1 MDENGRGRS
10 IRDVLVWALLLAVP
24 LGWII
29 FILPQSLPKGD
40 PEIPISQVATDVKN
54 GTVRS
59 LSVQG
64 DTVVVQLVDGTVVQT
79 QKESNQSIMDAM
91 RSEGVTSTELSVVA
105 IQVTS
110 APFWESLGSMV
121 WILPAIFIIGAIV
134 LMSRQSPAQGGTDQT
149 LSFLKSRARKI
160 VADRPKVRFDDVAG
174 VDEAKQE
181 LREVVDFL
189 RSPSRFTAV
198 GARIPKGVLLIG
210 PPGTGKTLLAR
221 AVAGE
226 AGVPFFSI
234 SGSEFVELFV
244 GVGAS
249 RVRDLFDQAKRT
261 APCIV
266 FVDEIDAVGRQR
278 GFGIGGGHDE
288 REQTLNQ
295 ILVEM
300 DGFDKQTNVV
310 VIAATNRP
318 DVLDPA
324 LLRPGRFDRRVVLDA
339 PDIVGRQSIL
349 QIHSR
354 NKPLAPDV
362 DINRLATETAGF
374 CGADLENL
382 MNEGA
387 ILAARAGRQVIAD
400 VDLEEAVDRVLAG
413 PQRRSRLI
421 GRHEKLITAY
431 HEAGHALSAHS
442 LPSVDAVHKITV
454 VPRGI
459 SGGHTRLLNLN
470 DRQLWSR
477 NELIDNLTYILGGMA
492 AEALVFGDTTTGP
505 GSDLEHATDIARR
518 MVCTYGMSEEIGPV
532 VLGKYEGYGSH
543 VQETGDRQ
551 ISETTATM
559 VDREVRRI
567 VNEAL
572 ALSRHLLEERRPI
585 LDQVANALMERE
597 TLQGETLQRML
608 NGEHVDFGPPAT
620 HHGADVPNQPKAFP
634 KPPGAA
640 AYRAIELPK

>member
-1 MDENGRGRS
+1 MR
-10 IRDVLVWALLLAVP
+10 AVP

-91 RSEGVTSTELSVVA
+91 RSEGVTPTELSAVA

-110 APFWESLGSMV
+110 VPFWESLGSMV

-181 LREVVDFL
+181 LREVV
-189 RSPSRFTAV
+189 
-198 GARIPKGVLLIG
+198 
-210 PPGTGKTLLAR
+210 
-221 AVAGE
+221 
-226 AGVPFFSI
+226 
-234 SGSEFVELFV
+234 ELFV

-288 REQTLNQ
+288 GEQTLNQ

-442 LPSVDAVHKITV
+442 IPSVDAVHKITV

-492 AEALVFGDTTTGP
+492 AETLVFGDTTTGP

-532 VLGKYEGYGSH
+532 VLGKYEGYGAH

-572 ALSRHLLEERRPI
+572 ALARHLLEERRPI
-585 LDQVANALMERE
+585 LDQIANALMERE
-597 TLQGETLQRML
+597 TLQGETLQCML
-608 NGEHVDFGPPAT
+608 NGEPVDFGRPTP
-620 HHGADVPNQPKAFP
+620 HHGADVPIQPKAFP
-634 KPPGAA
+634 KRPGTA